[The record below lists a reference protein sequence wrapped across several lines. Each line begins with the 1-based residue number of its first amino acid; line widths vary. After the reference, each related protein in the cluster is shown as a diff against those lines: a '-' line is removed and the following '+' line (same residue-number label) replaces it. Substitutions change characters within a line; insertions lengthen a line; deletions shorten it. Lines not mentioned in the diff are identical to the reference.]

1 MAKQDVNPD
10 ALASKAFIVTMM
22 GAILYITVVFVFVI
36 FGNRRDEEARQ
47 QQPTEPAGS
56 ISWGTHHD

>member
-10 ALASKAFIVTMM
+10 ALASKTFVVTIV

-36 FGNRRDEEARQ
+36 AGNRRDEEEQ
-47 QQPTEPAGS
+47 LKQNQTEAAKVLP
-56 ISWGTHHD
+56 HD

>member
-10 ALASKAFIVTMM
+10 ALASKTFIVTML

-47 QQPTEPAGS
+47 QQLPPAGQHQVQ
-56 ISWGTHHD
+56 HHD

>member
-10 ALASKAFIVTMM
+10 ALASKTFVVTML

-47 QQPTEPAGS
+47 QHPTEEVRS
-56 ISWGTHHD
+56 ISWGPHHD

>member
-1 MAKQDVNPD
+1 MAKLDVNPD
-10 ALASKAFIVTMM
+10 ALASKTFVVTML

-47 QQPTEPAGS
+47 QQPTEEVRS
-56 ISWGTHHD
+56 ISWGPQHD